1 MTGDELI
8 SRLHGVRRTGEGEW
22 VARCPAHQDRS
33 PSLAIKEAGGDVMLL
48 HCFAGCPTEDV
59 LAAIG
64 LTFADI
70 MPERRD
76 DGIKRM
82 AYNPRTVLEA
92 LGHNA
97 RLMAIMALDIAYK
110 RKELTP
116 ESADKMAELAGEV
129 IEAMDHATS

>member
-1 MTGDELI
+1 MTGSEI
-8 SRLHGVRRTGEGEW
+8 VAMLHGVRRTGEGEW

-33 PSLAIKEAGGDVMLL
+33 PSLAIKEASGDVVLL

-59 LAAIG
+59 LSAIG

-82 AYNPRTVLEA
+82 PFNPRTVLEA
-92 LGHNA
+92 LAFNS
-97 RLMAIMALDIAYK
+97 RLIAIIALDIAYK

-116 ESADKMAELAGEV
+116 QAADKLSELAGEIV
-129 IEAMDHATS
+129 EAIDYATS